1 MRGELDFFS
10 AAHGR
15 TDESRKCFT
24 RYSVQVQTVTTRGG
38 GKALGALDDSCGT
51 KVWSVSPCN
60 GGKGL
65 SVGGQ
70 KKKKKTTTLEPSAT
84 DFGGRPPAVRRARD
98 TTRRK
103 SRPRRRT
110 GGGAARGRQGRGGKF
125 SAAAST
131 RERVNGPRPRRRSAA
146 HKPVCRGRAHGGGT
160 FRSRRMDPPA
170 VRTTTRPRGGGRC
183 DGPRRSNSTG
193 VPAPPGGGVV
203 PRRRGGYE
211 NVECRRRRTATPP
224 GHHTHTV
231 TRHRPSR
238 RRSRARTLH
247 ARRSVY
253 ILRTVFASARVCV
266 CVYRIRVSVYRIRVS
281 VCVSARVC
289 ARVYVCSPAAV
300 P

>member
-51 KVWSVSPCN
+51 KVWSASPCN

-70 KKKKKTTTLEPSAT
+70 KKKKKRQLSSHPRPTSA
-84 DFGGRPPAVRRARD
+84 DDRPPLDGPETRHVENRALVVGR
-98 TTRRK
+98 
-103 SRPRRRT
+103 

-170 VRTTTRPRGGGRC
+170 VRTTTRPRGSGRC